1 MTLALVPMKDLVD
14 AKQRLSTM
22 LSDEERM
29 GLVNAMLR
37 DVLAA
42 LQEATQIE
50 RVCIIAQDHSYLEF
64 GVDVIQE
71 ANNTGYNEAIT
82 FALTQSA
89 LAECDS
95 LLILPGDVPLTSV
108 GEIDALAALISEPTI
123 RLAAARDGDGTNGLM
138 IAPPR
143 LMKSAFGIGSFERHK
158 SRAEASGV
166 KVEIVTGSG
175 ISFDIDTPDDLIS
188 FCAVDGTSETHTFLD
203 LTGIRERLLAENV

>member
-1 MTLALVPMKDLVD
+1 MTVALVPMKDLAD
-14 AKQRLSTM
+14 AKQRLSSV

-42 LQEATQIE
+42 LRGTTHIQHVSIVA
-50 RVCIIAQDHSYLEF
+50 RDRRYLDF
-64 GVDVIQE
+64 GVDVIEE
-71 ANNTGYNEAIT
+71 ANNTGYNEAVA
-82 FALTQSA
+82 FALTQPA
-89 LAECDS
+89 LADFDS
-95 LLILPGDVPLTSV
+95 LLILPGDVPLTCAD
-108 GEIDALAALISEPTI
+108 EIDALTAPTTEPTV

-158 SRAEASGV
+158 SIAEAAGA

-175 ISFDIDTPDDLIS
+175 ISFDIDTPDDLIA

-203 LTGIRERLLAENV
+203 LSGIRGRLLAENA

>member
-1 MTLALVPMKDLVD
+1 MTVALIPMKDLAD

-42 LQEATQIE
+42 LDATAHIE
-50 RVCIIAQDHSYLEF
+50 HVSIIAQDRAYLDF
-64 GVDVIQE
+64 GVDVIEE
-71 ANNTGYNEAIT
+71 ANNTGYNEAVA
-82 FALTQSA
+82 FALTRPA
-89 LAECDS
+89 LVDFDS
-95 LLILPGDVPLTSV
+95 LLILPGDVPLTSP
-108 GEIDALAALISEPTI
+108 GEINALAAPTTEPTV

-143 LMKSAFGIGSFERHK
+143 LMDTAFGIGSFERHTSVAK
-158 SRAEASGV
+158 ASGAT
-166 KVEIVTGSG
+166 VEIVTGFG
-175 ISFDIDTPDDLIS
+175 ISFDIDTPDDLIA

-203 LTGIRERLLAENV
+203 LSGIRGRLLAENV